1 MSNNN
6 TSWFKLPSFLQ
17 RQSKSATTTMQA
29 AAPKNM
35 SNEKAIP
42 SALVSWIPKIPSK
55 KSNAS
60 LLNEATFTIDTTKIK
75 SPPPP
80 HPLETTAD
88 LAEQHTGSIDN
99 CIHNKD
105 IVPLRQFLRYS
116 MNRSDQRN
124 FQRRRLM
131 HPSSPKYEIEWQK
144 NQWLQ
149 LDDSTNKH
157 IEHLCKNGF
166 TKMAIRKDTSLKKHI
181 SYSNPSDMDVLLELS
196 FDICDK
202 STTASQDDEQQ
213 HEPIVCHQPRKFSV
227 RRTLWWRTTYHVAV
241 AYLPDWVDPDL
252 CCEAVMMDAPSV
264 LVAMTDN
271 YSRSSLS
278 SSVHHQSKMP
288 DTPIVSQKSSFLHLQ
303 QHQLQHED
311 QWSYK
316 PLQFSNPPFLMDKPA
331 LVIG

>member
-1 MSNNN
+1 MSN
-6 TSWFKLPSFLQ
+6 TSWFRLPSFLQ
-17 RQSKSATTTMQA
+17 KQLKPSTSTMQA
-29 AAPKNM
+29 APQDM

-42 SALVSWIPKIPSK
+42 ATFVSAMPKVSSK
-55 KSNAS
+55 RSNTS
-60 LLNEATFTIDTTKIK
+60 LKNEAASAIK
-75 SPPPP
+75 TAHITLPSPSPH
-80 HPLETTAD
+80 HPLETAG
-88 LAEQHTGSIDN
+88 LSEQHSDSIDS

-124 FQRRRLM
+124 FQRRRLI
-131 HPSSPKYEIEWQK
+131 HPASPKYEIEWQK

-149 LDDSTNKH
+149 LDDSTNKQ
-157 IEHLCKNGF
+157 IEHLYKAGF
-166 TKMAIRKDTSLKKHI
+166 SKIAIRKDTCLKKHI
-181 SYSNPSDMDVLLELS
+181 LYSNPSDMDVLLELS
-196 FDICDK
+196 FDTCGK
-202 STTASQDDEQQ
+202 SAATSQDDEQQ

-227 RRTLWWRTTYHVAV
+227 RRTQWWRTTYHVAE

-252 CCEAVMMDAPSV
+252 CCDAVMMDAPSV
-264 LVAMTDN
+264 LAAMTDN

-278 SSVHHQSKMP
+278 SSVHQQPRMP

-303 QHQLQHED
+303 QHQQHED

-316 PLQFSNPPFLMDKPA
+316 PLQYSNPPFLMDKPA